1 MMVSAVHNVC
11 KKGYYICIIST
22 MVETNNPEQEIQPAY
37 DLIGP
42 IKEKFLTISNMFV
55 PKEKSQDGVFI
66 STSFDPTSHFEN
78 ETEDVLQLYKQ
89 ITGKDVDLE
98 NIPEDETDQ

>member
-1 MMVSAVHNVC
+1 
-11 KKGYYICIIST
+11 
-22 MVETNNPEQEIQPAY
+22 
-37 DLIGP
+37 
-42 IKEKFLTISNMFV
+42 MFV

-98 NIPEDETDQ
+98 NIPEDETDQWGAPPPAGRRNWCQNNNEEQI